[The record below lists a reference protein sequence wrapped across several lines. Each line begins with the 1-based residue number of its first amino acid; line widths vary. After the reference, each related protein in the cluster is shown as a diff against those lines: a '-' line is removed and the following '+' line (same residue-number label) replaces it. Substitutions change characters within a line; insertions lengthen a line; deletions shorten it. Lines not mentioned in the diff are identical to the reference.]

1 MYKITLLTFCDLIER
16 SYKYKVHVQVGQ
28 KSEGKSLVLYLHRV
42 LYLRAVALQI
52 TYCTVLFELRGFH
65 RQNLKIRII

>member
-16 SYKYKVHVQVGQ
+16 SYKYKVQVGQ
-28 KSEGKSLVLYLHRV
+28 KSVGKRLVLYLHRV